1 MKEISNNLNYK
12 LSKGILDMLLENRV
26 ITLKEY
32 EEIDKKNKLS
42 FA

>member
-1 MKEISNNLNYK
+1 MKEINNNLNYK
-12 LSKGILDMLLENRV
+12 LSKGILDMLVENRV

>member
-1 MKEISNNLNYK
+1 MKEINNNLNYK
-12 LSKGILDMLLENRV
+12 VAKGILDMLLEKKV
-26 ITLKEY
+26 ITLEEY

>member
-1 MKEISNNLNYK
+1 MKEINNNLNYK

>member
-1 MKEISNNLNYK
+1 MKEINSNLNYK
-12 LSKGILDMLLENRV
+12 VAKGILDMLLQNRV

>member
-1 MKEISNNLNYK
+1 MKEINNNLNYK

-32 EEIDKKNKLS
+32 EEIDKINKLS

>member
-1 MKEISNNLNYK
+1 MKEINNNLNYK

-32 EEIDKKNKLS
+32 EEKDKKNKLS

>member
-1 MKEISNNLNYK
+1 MKEINSNLNYK
-12 LSKGILDMLLENRV
+12 VAIGILDMLLQNRV

>member
-1 MKEISNNLNYK
+1 MKEINNNLNYK
-12 LSKGILDMLLENRV
+12 LSKGILDILLENRV